1 MKCLII
7 ICILLSYNLYS
18 QAVVPIYKNS
28 RSAQDVYYKDTFNDF
43 DKFTGTWK
51 YTNGTTSLTITLQ
64 KKIKQ
69 EHTLN
74 KFYYEDILIGG
85 YKYVENGVEKVNTL
99 HLVMFNMSS
108 KYDYPIVGNSIIGPG
123 SLYCK
128 GCGVSDRK
136 IRLHFSEP
144 NREVPGLDPEMFFQR
159 ADSGSVQKL
168 KLKFRTT
175 SGGYEEEGVTPQYTS
190 YSIPFGEYLLVKQP

>member
-1 MKCLII
+1 MKCLTI
-7 ICILLSYNLYS
+7 ICILLSYSLYS

-74 KFYYEDILIGG
+74 KFYYEDIVIGG

-99 HLVMFNMSS
+99 HLLMLNMPSN
-108 KYDYPIVGNSIIGPG
+108 YDYPIVGTIIAGPG
-123 SLYCK
+123 SIYCQ

-136 IRLHFSEP
+136 LLLQFSEP
-144 NREVPGLDPEMFFQR
+144 NREVPGYEPEMIFQR

-168 KLKFRTT
+168 KLKFRTI
-175 SGGYEEEGVTPQYTS
+175 SGRYDEEGVTPQYTS